1 MSKDKKKN
9 PLNDEF
15 ARVYGISP
23 GQQDNSTNKFH
34 SAQYRHINDRI
45 KYLEKQIQNIHQK
58 LGGKEGHTL
67 THLSLE
73 NHGLKQECYRL
84 NEAITGLH
92 EELLKYKEAYRSAQH
107 RIAQAD
113 IDNQFLIKEISKHEK
128 GDVFREAG
136 KQIKLLK
143 DKLKEAEDKI
153 ARLQV
158 HNDILRVEKRYPK
171 GKQECHKISL
181 KF

>member
-1 MSKDKKKN
+1 
-9 PLNDEF
+9 
-15 ARVYGISP
+15 
-23 GQQDNSTNKFH
+23 
-34 SAQYRHINDRI
+34 
-45 KYLEKQIQNIHQK
+45 
-58 LGGKEGHTL
+58 
-67 THLSLE
+67 
-73 NHGLKQECYRL
+73 
-84 NEAITGLH
+84 
-92 EELLKYKEAYRSAQH
+92 
-107 RIAQAD
+107 
-113 IDNQFLIKEISKHEK
+113 LIKEISKHEK

>member
-1 MSKDKKKN
+1 MSKDRKKKN
-9 PLNDEF
+9 PLNEEF
-15 ARVYGISP
+15 ASEYGYPP

-45 KYLEKQIQNIHQK
+45 KYLEKQIQYIHQK

-92 EELLKYKEAYRSAQH
+92 EELLKYKEAYRSAQQ

-128 GDVFREAG
+128 SDVFREAG

-143 DKLKEAEDKI
+143 DKLKEAEEKI
-153 ARLQV
+153 KRLELRESIHKITMQRQAR
-158 HNDILRVEKRYPK
+158 
-171 GKQECHKISL
+171 QEYNKISL